1 MVRLPRRTLADWTPD
16 AGDVDA
22 WLARWAEA
30 GWKPEHPWGGTDT
43 VVNGIAGSAFP
54 EADPDLVRTALGSTP
69 SPSGCRLMGYD
80 LECDGPRAPEHADLT
95 GLPQMLS
102 TRWT

>member
-43 VVNGIAGSAFP
+43 AVNGIAGSAFP

-69 SPSGCRLMGYD
+69 SSFPKSHQSGSAKPTGAHRPD
-80 LECDGPRAPEHADLT
+80 LL
-95 GLPQMLS
+95 
-102 TRWT
+102 